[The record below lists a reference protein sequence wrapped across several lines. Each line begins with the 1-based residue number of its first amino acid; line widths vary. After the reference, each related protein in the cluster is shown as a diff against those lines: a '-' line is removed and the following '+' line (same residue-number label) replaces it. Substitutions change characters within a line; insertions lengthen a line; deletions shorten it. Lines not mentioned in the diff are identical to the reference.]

1 MTDYMI
7 DKTAIRQQMR
17 KKRSS
22 LPAFRQHLASFAL
35 LRRILLH
42 VSAIHRADRI
52 SFYLAQDG
60 EIDLL
65 PLMLHCFRQGRRCFL
80 PVLGTMDDQKL
91 NFAEWVPGM
100 PMVKNRFGIPE
111 PSVHTHQL
119 SSAAD
124 MNLVFMPLV
133 AFDDCGNRL
142 GMGGGYYDRT
152 LAAFCTPQI
161 KHQNRFQHTGRCPRL
176 VATAHDIQHVPE
188 LTRESWD
195 VIPDITITPG
205 RVIRPRCFSISF

>member
-7 DKTAIRQQMR
+7 DKTAIRQQFR
-17 KKRSS
+17 IKRSA

-35 LRRILLH
+35 TRKILLH
-42 VSAIHRADRI
+42 VSSIHRADRI

-65 PLMLHCFRQGRRCFL
+65 PLMLHCLRQGRRCFL
-80 PVLGTMDDQKL
+80 PVLGTTDDKKL
-91 NFAEWVPGM
+91 SFAEWLPGQ
-100 PMVKNRFGIPE
+100 PMLKNRFGIPE
-111 PSVHTHQL
+111 PATHRHQL

-124 MNLVFMPLV
+124 MDLVFMPLV

-152 LAAFCTPQI
+152 LAECCSPGI
-161 KHQNRFQHTGRCPRL
+161 KHKGRLEFSASCPRL
-176 VATAHDIQHVPE
+176 VATGHDIQHTPK
-188 LTRESWD
+188 LPRESWD
-195 VIPDITITPG
+195 IIPDLTITPA
-205 RVIRPRCFSISF
+205 RVIKPPCFSGYF